1 MWWVKFFALC
11 VGLYAIVARL
21 PQLAIMNSDGD
32 ALLALQRFME
42 SVILS
47 FGMLAYIFYEQHN
60 GLVKKLDSQQDQ
72 ITRAH
77 EQIRKLQGWD

>member
-11 VGLYAIVARL
+11 VGLYAIVVGL
-21 PQLAIMNSDGD
+21 PQFAIMNSDDD

-72 ITRAH
+72 ITRAN
-77 EQIRKLQGWD
+77 EQIRKLLGWD